1 MFRKIIFK
9 IKSFLLILFR
19 KKLSGKYPSIYEYQR
34 INPEINIKIQ
44 KIDSARLQHL
54 NLPKYSNETL
64 PERFHMNVFKAY
76 PDVYLAELHNCK
88 VALIDYRVGVIT
100 EDNALLVDLSP
111 DHARKKEHP
120 FLFYTLPKAKQK
132 LKGKTLVLAA
142 PEGHGNYYH
151 WMFHVIGRLS
161 VLKALEIDIH
171 DFDHIVLN
179 KPYKKF
185 QEQSIKDFCLPQ
197 DKLVFIDNGELLQIE
212 NAVLPSYLYFHPMVP
227 HFLRRHY
234 LKNITSINT
243 SKKIYISRRKSP
255 IRKLIEED
263 QLVQLLVQEFNYVEV
278 FLEDLNLEQQ
288 ALLLNECSHVI
299 APHGAGLPNII
310 YCNPGTKVL
319 EILPYTW
326 TNVIY
331 WIYAEYQHLEYS
343 VFLAGDK
350 NAQPDGYLDYHIDL
364 GSFKEFIL
372 KSEF

>member
-1 MFRKIIFK
+1 MIKKIIFK
-9 IKSFLLILFR
+9 IKNTVLVILG
-19 KKLSGKYPSIYEYQR
+19 KKIQKIYLNIYDYQKL
-34 INPEINIKIQ
+34 NPELNIKIQ
-44 KIDSARLQHL
+44 KIDSARLHHL
-54 NLPKYSNETL
+54 NLPKYTNEIL
-64 PERFHMNVFKAY
+64 PERFHINVFKAY
-76 PDVYLAELHNCK
+76 HDVYLAELQNCK
-88 VALIDYRVGVIT
+88 IALIDYRVGVIT
-100 EDNALLVDLSP
+100 EDNSLLEDLSP

-120 FLFYTLPKAKQK
+120 FLFYTLPKTKQK

-161 VLKALEIDIH
+161 VLKALEMDIN
-171 DFDHIVLN
+171 DFDHIVIN
-179 KPYKKF
+179 KPYKAF
-185 QEQSIKDFCLPQ
+185 QEQSIKDFCFPL
-197 DKLVFIDNGELLQIE
+197 DKLVFIDNGELLQLE

-234 LKNITSINT
+234 LKNIKTSNT
-243 SKKIYISRRKSP
+243 SKKVYISRRKSP
-255 IRKLIEED
+255 IRKLLQED
-263 QLVQLLVQEFNYVEV
+263 LLVELLVKEFNYIEV

-288 ALLLNECSHVI
+288 AILLNECSHVI
-299 APHGAGLPNII
+299 APHGAGLPNIV

-350 NAQPDGYLDYHIDL
+350 NAHPDGYLDYNLDL
-364 GSFKEFIL
+364 FKFKEFLI